1 MSNHLLYNNG
11 TLLYEHPNHNA
22 AVIGYASIS
31 DVRDDHISVLINQ
44 LPLELVD
51 IIYGYLAIRNIVFLN
66 KSNYALYH
74 NILKKFICNGKYTN
88 YIRDMIRKDNEFVFE
103 YILRENF
110 KKWLGIKKYYYKNN
124 IFANYIY
131 FVLYYC
137 IENHSSKCRTTVS
150 NYLKNVGLDEN
161 QHKKNIIRNIKW
173 RNST

>member
-11 TLLYEHPNHNA
+11 ALVYEQPNHN
-22 AVIGYASIS
+22 VVDIGYTSTT
-31 DVRDDHISVLINQ
+31 DVYDDHIYVLINQ

-74 NILKKFICNGKYTN
+74 NILKQFICKGKYTN

-137 IENHSSKCRTTVS
+137 IENDSGKCRITLS
-150 NYLKNVGLDEN
+150 NYLKNVGLDKN
-161 QHKKNIIRNIKW
+161 QHKKNIVRNIKW

>member
-1 MSNHLLYNNG
+1 MSNQFLCNNDAVV
-11 TLLYEHPNHNA
+11 YDHPNHNA
-22 AVIGYASIS
+22 VNNGYASTE
-31 DVRDDHISVLINQ
+31 DVYDVHISVLINQ

-51 IIYGYLAIRNIVFLN
+51 VIYGYLAIRNIVFLN

-137 IENHSSKCRTTVS
+137 IENDSSKCRTTVS